1 MQVQVLAVLGSLS
14 GIFYPSRV
22 QVAISVAKLANLDL
36 VRSTAPCS
44 KYYDVESWKRIGGS
58 WVGSASGS
66 SSNRLQLAF
75 AHRLLHKQ
83 HCPLRL
89 AICHRALHYD
99 HSRNSLGLSA
109 IYAVCDA
116 AARWSRILRP
126 RGSRADEC
134 TLLRRTSYAMPGWR
148 LSSCCV
154 GSEHGCIQAKGVLQV
169 TLGLIEVSGQSEP
182 ISDAAEH

>member
-1 MQVQVLAVLGSLS
+1 MAVLGSLS

-22 QVAISVAKLANLDL
+22 QFAISVAKLANLDL
-36 VRSTAPCS
+36 VRNAAPCN
-44 KYYDVESWKRIGGS
+44 KYYDVECWKQIGGS
-58 WVGSASGS
+58 WFGSASGS

-83 HCPLRL
+83 RRPLRL
-89 AICHRALHYD
+89 ANCHRALHYD

-109 IYAVCDA
+109 MYTACDA
-116 AARWSRILRP
+116 AAHWSRILRP

-134 TLLRRTSYAMPGWR
+134 TLLRRTSYAMPGWCR
-148 LSSCCV
+148 SSCCV
-154 GSEHGCIQAKGVLQV
+154 CSDSSEHGCIQAKGVLQV
-169 TLGLIEVSGQSEP
+169 TLGLIEVSGRSE